1 MLVDDNIDHL
11 TIFQEGLERYGF
23 SVKGYFSPLKALEEF
38 HPGIYDVAIV
48 DIMMH
53 AMNGKD
59 LSKNLARVDNAIKLI
74 FLTPTNEDNND
85 INTMTSNHFW
95 IIRKPITVKNLFEEV
110 ISILAL
116 EQNIPLL

>member
-1 MLVDDNIDHL
+1 LVDDNIDHL

-23 SVKGYFSPLKALEEF
+23 SVKGYFNPLKALEEF

-48 DIMMH
+48 DIMIH

-59 LSKNLARVDNAIKLI
+59 LSKNLAHVDNAINLI
-74 FLTPTNEDNND
+74 FLTSTNGHIND
-85 INTMTSNHFW
+85 LNTMTSNHLW
-95 IIRKPITVKNLFEEV
+95 IIRKPITIKNLFEEV

-116 EQNIPLL
+116 ERNIPLL

>member
-1 MLVDDNIDHL
+1 MVDDNIDHL

-23 SVKGYFSPLKALEEF
+23 SVKGYIGPLKALEEF
-38 HPGIYDVAIV
+38 HPGLYDVAIV
-48 DIMMH
+48 DIMIN

-59 LSKNLARVDNAIKLI
+59 LSKNLVRVDNAIKLI
-74 FLTPTNEDNND
+74 FLTPTNEDNKE
-85 INTMTSNHFW
+85 INTMTSNHLW

-110 ISILAL
+110 TSILAL

>member
-1 MLVDDNIDHL
+1 LLVEDNKDQL
-11 TIFQEGLERYGF
+11 TIFQEGLERYGI
-23 SVKGYFSPLKALEEF
+23 SVKGYFSPIKALKEF

-48 DIMMH
+48 DIMIH

-59 LSKNLARVDNAIKLI
+59 LSKNLAHVDNAINLI
-74 FLTPTNEDNND
+74 FLTSTNGHIND
-85 INTMTSNHFW
+85 LNTMTSNHLW

-110 ISILAL
+110 TSILAL

>member
-1 MLVDDNIDHL
+1 MDDNIDHL
-11 TIFQEGLERYGF
+11 TIYQEGLERYGL

-38 HPGIYDVAIV
+38 LPGIYDVAIV
-48 DIMMH
+48 NVMTD

-59 LSKNLARVDNAIKLI
+59 LSKNLARVDNAINLI
-74 FLTPTNEDNND
+74 FLTPTNEGNKEMNAA
-85 INTMTSNHFW
+85 TSNHIW
-95 IIRKPITVKNLFEEV
+95 IIRKPITIKNLFEEV

>member
-1 MLVDDNIDHL
+1 MLVDDNKDHL

-23 SVKGYFSPLKALEEF
+23 SVKGYFSPIKALEEF

-48 DIMMH
+48 DIIMH

-59 LSKNLARVDNAIKLI
+59 LSKNLAHVDNAINLI
-74 FLTPTNEDNND
+74 FLTPTNEDNHDLN
-85 INTMTSNHFW
+85 IMTSNHLW

-110 ISILAL
+110 TSILAL

>member
-11 TIFQEGLERYGF
+11 TIFQEGLERYGL
-23 SVKGYFSPLKALEEF
+23 SVKGYFNPLKALEEF
-38 HPGIYDVAIV
+38 LPGTYDVAIV
-48 DIMMH
+48 NVMTD

-59 LSKNLARVDNAIKLI
+59 LSKDLALLDKAINLI
-74 FLTPTNEDNND
+74 FLTPTNVGNKEMNAA
-85 INTMTSNHFW
+85 TSNHIW
-95 IIRKPITVKNLFEEV
+95 IIRKPITIKNLFEEV

>member
-1 MLVDDNIDHL
+1 VDDNIDHL
-11 TIFQEGLERYGF
+11 TIFQEGLERYGL

-38 HPGIYDVAIV
+38 LPGIYDVAIV
-48 DIMMH
+48 NVMTD

-59 LSKNLARVDNAIKLI
+59 LSKNLARVDKAINLI
-74 FLTPTNEDNND
+74 FLTTTNEGNKEMNAA
-85 INTMTSNHFW
+85 TSNHIW
-95 IIRKPITVKNLFEEV
+95 IIRKPITIKNLFEEV

>member
-1 MLVDDNIDHL
+1 MDDNIDHL
-11 TIFQEGLERYGF
+11 RIFQEGLEKYGL

-38 HPGIYDVAIV
+38 LPGIYDVAIV
-48 DIMMH
+48 NVMTD

-59 LSKNLARVDNAIKLI
+59 LSKNLARVDHAINLI
-74 FLTPTNEDNND
+74 FLTPTNEGNKEMNAA
-85 INTMTSNHFW
+85 TSNHIW
-95 IIRKPITVKNLFEEV
+95 IIRKPITIKNLFEEV

>member
-11 TIFQEGLERYGF
+11 RIFQEGLERYGL

-38 HPGIYDVAIV
+38 LPGIYDVAIV
-48 DIMMH
+48 NVITDS
-53 AMNGKD
+53 MNGKD
-59 LSKNLARVDNAIKLI
+59 LSKNLARVDNAINLI
-74 FLTPTNEDNND
+74 FLTPTNEGNKEMNAA
-85 INTMTSNHFW
+85 TSNHIW
-95 IIRKPITVKNLFEEV
+95 IIRKPITIKNLFEEV

>member
-1 MLVDDNIDHL
+1 VDDNIDHL
-11 TIFQEGLERYGF
+11 TIFQEGLERYGL

-38 HPGIYDVAIV
+38 LPGIYDVAIV
-48 DIMMH
+48 NVMTD

-59 LSKNLARVDNAIKLI
+59 LSKNLARVDKAINLI
-74 FLTPTNEDNND
+74 FLTPTNEGNKEMNAV
-85 INTMTSNHFW
+85 TSNHIW
-95 IIRKPITVKNLFEEV
+95 IIRKPITIQDLFEEV

>member
-1 MLVDDNIDHL
+1 MVDDNIDHL

-48 DIMMH
+48 NVMTH

-59 LSKNLARVDNAIKLI
+59 LFKGNK
-74 FLTPTNEDNND
+74 E
-85 INTMTSNHFW
+85 INTVTSNHFW
-95 IIRKPITVKNLFEEV
+95 NIRKPITIENLLEEV
-110 ISILAL
+110 V
-116 EQNIPLL
+116 

>member
-1 MLVDDNIDHL
+1 MVDDNIDHL
-11 TIFQEGLERYGF
+11 TTLQEGLERYGF
-23 SVKGYFSPLKALEEF
+23 SVKGYFSPLEALEEF

-48 DIMMH
+48 NVMTH

-59 LSKNLARVDNAIKLI
+59 LSKNLVRVDNAIKLI
-74 FLTPTNEDNND
+74 FLTPTNKSNKELN
-85 INTMTSNHFW
+85 ILTSNHLW
-95 IIRKPITVKNLFEEV
+95 IIRKPISVKNLFEEV

>member
-1 MLVDDNIDHL
+1 MDDNIDQL

-38 HPGIYDVAIV
+38 HPGLYDVAIV
-48 DIMMH
+48 NVMMH
-53 AMNGKD
+53 VMNGKD
-59 LSKNLARVDNAIKLI
+59 LSEYLAHADNAIKLI
-74 FLTPTNEDNND
+74 FLTPTNEGNNEL
-85 INTMTSNHFW
+85 NTMTSNHFW
-95 IIRKPITVKNLFEEV
+95 IIREPITIKNLFEEV

>member
-1 MLVDDNIDHL
+1 LVDDNIDHL
-11 TIFQEGLERYGF
+11 TILQEGLERYGF

-48 DIMMH
+48 NVMTH

-59 LSKNLARVDNAIKLI
+59 LSKNLAEVDKAINLI
-74 FLTPTNEDNND
+74 FLTPNNEDNNV
-85 INTMTSNHFW
+85 INKMTSNHFW

-110 ISILAL
+110 ISIVAL